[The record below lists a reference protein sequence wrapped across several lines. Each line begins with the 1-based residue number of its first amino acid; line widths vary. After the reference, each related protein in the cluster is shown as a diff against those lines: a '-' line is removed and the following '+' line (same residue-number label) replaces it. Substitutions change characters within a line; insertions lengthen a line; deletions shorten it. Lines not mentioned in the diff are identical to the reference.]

1 VTTLDF
7 EGIDIELS
15 ALVMYASDCPDI
27 ALKRLTGKE
36 IKIEKEGT
44 LLGHQTKTF
53 SYVMQ
58 DLLFTQIVFLQVTV
72 RWCRKRRA
80 RRGNN

>member
-36 IKIEKEGT
+36 IKIEKEGR